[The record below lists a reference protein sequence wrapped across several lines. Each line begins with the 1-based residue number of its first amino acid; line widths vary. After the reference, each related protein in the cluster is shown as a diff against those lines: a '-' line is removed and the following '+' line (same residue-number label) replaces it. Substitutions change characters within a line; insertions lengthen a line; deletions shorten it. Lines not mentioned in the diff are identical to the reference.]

1 MPESYLIELSHRD
14 ELPDIVRKCN
24 ANFKSVMFS
33 TSSRA
38 SRSSASGDWEPEI
51 DDLRQ
56 EMNSS
61 FNEVAQELQSLE
73 SKITALKAAL
83 TPPVG
88 AMMFCDADPSLTYEG
103 TVWTEVSGGTMLM
116 SAGSTYTE
124 GSQWKL
130 VDHTGTAVSLSSN
143 GSLVTACRLWKR
155 TA

>member
-1 MPESYLIELSHRD
+1 MPESYLIELNHRD
-14 ELPDIVRKCN
+14 ELTDIVRKCN

-33 TSSRA
+33 ANSRA

-56 EMNSS
+56 EMDSS
-61 FNEVAQELQSLE
+61 FNEVSQALQSLDDR
-73 SKITALKAAL
+73 IDALKAAL
-83 TPPVG
+83 TPPIG
-88 AMMFCDADPSLTYEG
+88 TMMFCPADPSSTYEG

-130 VDHTGTAVSLSSN
+130 VDHSGTAVSPSSN
-143 GSLVTACRLWKR
+143 GSLITACRLWKR

>member
-24 ANFKSVMFS
+24 ANFKSIMFS
-33 TSSRA
+33 TNSRA

-56 EMNSS
+56 EMDSS
-61 FNEVAQELQSLE
+61 FNEVAQELQSLDD
-73 SKITALKAAL
+73 KITALKTAL
-83 TPPVG
+83 TPPIG
-88 AMMFCDADPSLTYEG
+88 TMMYCSADPSSTYEG

-116 SAGSTYTE
+116 SAGTAYAEDSRW
-124 GSQWKL
+124 QL
-130 VDHTGTAVSLSSN
+130 VDHSGTAVSLSSN